1 MQVSKNSFKAVLQA
15 QQAQIGLWLG
25 STSPYIAE
33 LCASTGYDWVLIDGE
48 HAPNTVQT
56 MLAQLQAVAAYP
68 VAPVVRPV
76 DSNPALLKQLSDIG
90 GRNFLIPMMESADE
104 ASQVVSALRYPPQGT
119 RGIGTALARAALW
132 GGVTDYL
139 AKANEELCILCQVET
154 VAGLA
159 ALDDIL
165 QVEGV
170 DGVFIGPADLAASL
184 GYPGQSGHPVVVE
197 AISTAMQRIVASGK
211 AAGILQVDVAQ
222 AKTYLDLGATFV
234 AVGVDMV
241 LLRRQCVD
249 LLANF
254 KNA

>member
-1 MQVSKNSFKAVLQA
+1 MQVSKNSFKAALQA

-25 STSPYIAE
+25 STSPYVAE
-33 LCASTGYDWVLIDGE
+33 LSASTGYDWVLIDGE

-90 GRNFLIPMMESADE
+90 GRNFLIPMIESADE